1 MGGKQWE
8 AMGSNGHNFE
18 GGDQWEAM
26 GSNGKQ
32 WEAMGSNGCY
42 NFEGGDQWV
51 GLLHWQ
57 IIVRSEVTVLT
68 ATHCSVVHACDTA
81 HNRLGRATQTLRD

>member
-8 AMGSNGHNFE
+8 AMATTLRVGI
-18 GGDQWEAM
+18 
-26 GSNGKQ
+26 NGKQ

>member
-26 GSNGKQ
+26 GSKGKQ
-32 WEAMGSNGCY
+32 WEAMA
-42 NFEGGDQWV
+42 
-51 GLLHWQ
+51 
-57 IIVRSEVTVLT
+57 
-68 ATHCSVVHACDTA
+68 AT
-81 HNRLGRATQTLRD
+81 TLRVGINGWNYYIGR